1 MAETEVSMT
10 YETLFEFL
18 VREKNRDE
26 LQKLDKEFMEHFKS
40 YVTEKRKVAADIR
53 KDSGTLSLGSER
65 AEKQI
70 QNAVKIFTELLER
83 RERKILQLA
92 LMKVRAQSNI
102 IDTSQML
109 AEEKQLFDDVVALLE
124 SFQSTMLNEPQGGAE
139 EFHQIPDKTKKE
151 EPILLEDKE
160 EKKTKLV
167 RFLNAVPKFLGRE
180 LEVYGPF
187 EEEEIATLPEEIAE
201 ILIKKGRAEEISNE

>member
-1 MAETEVSMT
+1 MAETEISMT
-10 YETLFEFL
+10 YETLFEFM

-26 LQKLDKEFMEHFKS
+26 LQKLDKEVMEHFNS
-40 YVTEKRKVAADIR
+40 YIAEKRKIAMDIR

-70 QNAVKIFTELLER
+70 QNAAKIFRELLER

-102 IDTSQML
+102 IDVSQML
-109 AEEKQLFDDVVALLE
+109 PEEKQLFDDVVDLLQR
-124 SFQSTMLNEPQGGAE
+124 FQVTMLNEPQGGTE
-139 EFHQIPDKTKKE
+139 EFHQIPDKMKKE
-151 EPILLEDKE
+151 EPILSEEKE

-201 ILIKKGRAEEISNE
+201 ILIKKGRTEEISNE